1 MSNYRGDLNLKVLI
15 ADYDYADVELER
27 GILEGGGLEVVEA
40 QCRTEDDVIEA
51 GQGVSALLT
60 QYARISARV
69 LAGLPELGLV
79 VRYGVG
85 YDIVDVEAARERG
98 VWVAN

>member
-1 MSNYRGDLNLKVLI
+1 MKVLI

-27 GILEGGGLEVVEA
+27 GILEGGGFEVVEA

-60 QYARISARV
+60 QYARISA
-69 LAGLPELGLV
+69 GS
-79 VRYGVG
+79 
-85 YDIVDVEAARERG
+85 
-98 VWVAN
+98 